1 MRFIGVSITDRLISN
16 NDIFYE
22 PLFNVLVDIMESN

>member
-1 MRFIGVSITDRLISN
+1 MRFIGVSITDGLISN